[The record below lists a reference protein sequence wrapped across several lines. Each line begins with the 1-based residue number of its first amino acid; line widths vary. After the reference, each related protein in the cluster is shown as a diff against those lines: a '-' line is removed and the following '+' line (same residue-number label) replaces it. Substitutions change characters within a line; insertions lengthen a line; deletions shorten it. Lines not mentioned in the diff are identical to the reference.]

1 MAPQLERAEVQVLR
15 CLVTAVSQRKGS
27 GKDKKRIFIFIFSF
41 ERFLKDESLKWE
53 CYVVHP
59 LSNT

>member
-15 CLVTAVSQRKGS
+15 CLVTAVSQREGS
-27 GKDKKRIFIFIFSF
+27 GKDKKGFFFFF
-41 ERFLKDESLKWE
+41 ELFLKDENVKWE
-53 CYVVHP
+53 CYVVHHP